1 MEHFDMD
8 GNGKIDSYE
17 FICAMT
23 MLSHA
28 TLDVFYF
35 M

>member
-1 MEHFDMD
+1 MD

-23 MLSHA
+23 LFSHA
-28 TLDVFYF
+28 TLEVK
-35 M
+35 